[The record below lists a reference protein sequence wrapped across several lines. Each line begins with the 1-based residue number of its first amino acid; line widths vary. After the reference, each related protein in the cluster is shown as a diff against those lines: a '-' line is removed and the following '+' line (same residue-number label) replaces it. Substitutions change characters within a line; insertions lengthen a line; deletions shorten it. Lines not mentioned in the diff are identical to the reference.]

1 MYELTNIFD
10 VFLPQLLQYPNASD
24 PLNIEAAN
32 LLIKNEDAY
41 KEKVREY
48 VKNYAGDLHSHILK
62 STEEIKSETNQGDSK
77 NSSDKQIH
85 KISTDIEDSDE
96 MDQECLSNMSQLSDL
111 SATSG
116 IAYEM
121 DI

>member
-1 MYELTNIFD
+1 M
-10 VFLPQLLQYPNASD
+10 
-24 PLNIEAAN
+24 
-32 LLIKNEDAY
+32 
-41 KEKVREY
+41 
-48 VKNYAGDLHSHILK
+48 
-62 STEEIKSETNQGDSK
+62 DSK

-96 MDQECLSNMSQLSDL
+96 MEQECLSNMSQLSDL
-111 SATSG
+111 SETSG